1 MKVLLD
7 ECTPR
12 VVKKCLP
19 GMDIRTVQELG
30 WSGLKN
36 GELLA
41 AAEGGFD
48 VFITTD
54 KNLRHQQN
62 LRGRRFAILLLPSNQ
77 VPIVEALIP
86 DVEAA
91 LATIRVGDFVE
102 IPLPTK

>member
-12 VVKKCLP
+12 VVKKRLP
-19 GMDIRTVQELG
+19 GMDIRTVQEMG

-41 AAEGGFD
+41 AAEGEFD

-62 LRGRRFAILLLPSNQ
+62 LTGRSFAVLLLPSNQ

-86 DVEAA
+86 NVEAA

-102 IPLPTK
+102 IPLPAK

>member
-1 MKVLLD
+1 MRILLD

-12 VVKKCLP
+12 VVKKRLP
-19 GMDIRTVQELG
+19 GLDIRTVQEMG

-41 AAEGGFD
+41 AVEGQFD

-62 LRGRRFAILLLPSNQ
+62 LTGRKFSVLLLPSNQ

-86 DVEAA
+86 AVEAA
-91 LATIRVGDFVE
+91 LVTIQVGDFIE
-102 IPLPTK
+102 IPPPTK